1 MSIQNGVATATN
13 PVVRHR
19 RSMFAGLILGFT
31 AGYLGLGLAFAIVF
45 ASFGVQRV
53 DPAARASG
61 VVFRAMIVPGC
72 TLLWPVLACAWIHV
86 ARRSQS

>member
-1 MSIQNGVATATN
+1 ML
-13 PVVRHR
+13 
-19 RSMFAGLILGFT
+19 AGLILIVT

-45 ASFGVQRV
+45 TSFGVQRV

-72 TLLWPVLACAWIHV
+72 TLLWPLMACTWIRV